1 MEYITDLTNFQ
12 MDTSSIVSLGKFDG
26 LHRGHQKLLTKMK
39 EWCTGGEKTVV
50 FTFSVPP
57 QAALSGNGLS
67 VLTTNEERRALLE
80 REGIDYCVECPFG
93 PEISHMTPE
102 QFIRE
107 ILVSR
112 LRVKELVVGTDFH
125 FGYRRSGNCGTLMAF
140 ADSCGYRLH
149 VVEKEVYEGR
159 EISSTYVREE
169 VKQGHMEVAEAL
181 LGYPY
186 MIRGTVAHGRQIG
199 RKTLGMPTVNLMPP
213 ADKLLPPNG
222 VYVSMTRVDDV
233 IYQGMT
239 NIGYKPTVGGETSVG
254 VETFLF
260 DYEGD
265 LYGNY
270 IEVGLLNFEREERRF
285 GCMDALKEQMEKDIQ
300 YGITYF
306 AKNMNNL

>member
-1 MEYITDLTNFQ
+1 MEYITDLTNFH
-12 MDTSSIVSLGKFDG
+12 MDTPSIVSLGKFDG
-26 LHRGHQKLLTKMK
+26 LHRGHQKLLKKMK
-39 EWCTGGEKTVV
+39 ELRTGVEKTAV

-57 QAALSGNGLS
+57 KAALSGNGLS

-80 REGIDYCVECPFG
+80 REEIDYCVECPFS
-93 PEISHMTPE
+93 PQISHMTPE

-107 ILVSR
+107 ILVER
-112 LRVKELVVGTDFH
+112 LKVKELVAGTDFH
-125 FGYRRSGNCGTLMAF
+125 FGYRRAGTCKTLMQF

-149 VVEKEVYEGR
+149 VVEKEVYDGR
-159 EISSTYVREE
+159 EISSTFVREE

-186 MIRGTVAHGRQIG
+186 RIRGTVAHGRQIG

-222 VYVSMTRVDDV
+222 VYVSVTRVDDI
-233 IYQGMT
+233 IYRGMT
-239 NIGYKPTVGGETSVG
+239 NIGYKPTVGGETRIG

-260 DYEGD
+260 DSEGD
-265 LYGNY
+265 LYGKY
-270 IEVGLLNFEREERRF
+270 IEVGLLNFEREEHRF
-285 GCMDALKEQMEKDIQ
+285 SSMAALKEQMEKDIQ

-306 AKNMNNL
+306 TKNMNNL

>member
-1 MEYITDLTNFQ
+1 MEYITDLTNFH
-12 MDTSSIVSLGKFDG
+12 MDTPSIVSLGKFDG
-26 LHRGHQKLLTKMK
+26 LHRGHQKLLKKMK
-39 EWCTGGEKTVV
+39 ELRTGVEKTAV

-57 QAALSGNGLS
+57 KAALSGNGLS

-80 REGIDYCVECPFG
+80 REEIDYCVECPFS
-93 PEISHMTPE
+93 PQISHMTPE

-107 ILVSR
+107 ILVER
-112 LRVKELVVGTDFH
+112 LKVKELVAGTDFH
-125 FGYRRSGNCGTLMAF
+125 FGYRRAGTCKTLMQF

-149 VVEKEVYEGR
+149 VVEKEVYDGR
-159 EISSTYVREE
+159 EISSTFVREE

-186 MIRGTVAHGRQIG
+186 RIRGTVAHGRQIG

-222 VYVSMTRVDDV
+222 VYVSVTRVDDI
-233 IYQGMT
+233 IYRGMT
-239 NIGYKPTVGGETSVG
+239 NIGYKPTVGGETRIG

-265 LYGNY
+265 LYGKY
-270 IEVGLLNFEREERRF
+270 IEVGLLNFEREEHRF
-285 GCMDALKEQMEKDIQ
+285 SSMAALKEAII
-300 YGITYF
+300 GIASTRPITI
-306 AKNMNNL
+306 KN